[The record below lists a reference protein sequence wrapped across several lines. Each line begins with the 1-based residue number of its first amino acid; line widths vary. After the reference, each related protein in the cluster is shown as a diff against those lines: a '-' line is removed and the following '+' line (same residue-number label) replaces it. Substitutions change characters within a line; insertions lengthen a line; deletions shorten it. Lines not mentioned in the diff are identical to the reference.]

1 MPSEGQVEHLFRPL
15 QRGRRAQFLRAHA
28 LANRSALCGPAR
40 RRAALVDP
48 ARPPLLRKHPILAN
62 FRDTMPQTVPQTD
75 PALVAAILD
84 MAADA
89 IICVGPDDRILSC
102 NRGAEKMF
110 GWTAREL
117 AGQAFAIL
125 LPEEE
130 LARGEIDW
138 MRRTTIAQGSLR
150 DYETRRK
157 TKDGRIVDVSIT
169 RTAVYDDSVN
179 LIGYSAI
186 LRDISDRK
194 RIERQLLTAERLATA
209 GQVAAGVAHEI
220 GAPLTAISVAVDH
233 MLQSRCNFCGGGE
246 EMQVLLSQTDRIAKL
261 ARRLVNLAKPAGLVF
276 TPTSANEVVEQAT
289 SLVQPQL
296 GRHRI
301 RLELALEPDLPAIH
315 ADEAQLQ
322 QVLINLFL
330 NAQRAMAD
338 SGGVLKVATCPNGH
352 DTVEIVVSD
361 NGPGIAEADL
371 PHIFTPFFS
380 RSGGTGLGL
389 ALAAQIVKSH
399 RGTIDVAS
407 QVGQGATFT
416 IRIPASASH
425 D

>member
-1 MPSEGQVEHLFRPL
+1 
-15 QRGRRAQFLRAHA
+15 
-28 LANRSALCGPAR
+28 
-40 RRAALVDP
+40 
-48 ARPPLLRKHPILAN
+48 
-62 FRDTMPQTVPQTD
+62 MPQTIAQPD
-75 PALVAAILD
+75 PALVAAIID

-89 IICVGPDDRILSC
+89 IICVSPDDRILSF
-102 NRGAEKMF
+102 NRGAERIF
-110 GWTAREL
+110 GWAPAEVV
-117 AGQAFAIL
+117 GQPFAML

-138 MRRTTIAQGSLR
+138 MRRTTVEQGSIR
-150 DYETRRK
+150 DFETRRK
-157 TKDGRIVDVSIT
+157 TKDARIIDVSIT
-169 RTAVYDDSVN
+169 RTAVYDESGN

-194 RIERQLLTAERLATA
+194 RIERQGLTAERLATA

-220 GAPLTAISVAVDH
+220 GAPLTAIAVAVDH

-261 ARRLVNLAKPAGLVF
+261 ARRLVNLAKPAGLLF
-276 TPTSANEVVEQAT
+276 APTSANDVVEQAA

-301 RLELALEPDLPAIH
+301 RLELELEPDLPPLQ

-330 NAQRAMAD
+330 NAQRAMAET
-338 SGGVLKVATCPNGH
+338 GGVLTVGTHATGRE
-352 DTVEIVVSD
+352 TVEIVVSD
-361 NGPGIAEADL
+361 NGPGIAETDL
-371 PHIFTPFFS
+371 PNIFTPFFS

-399 RGTIDVAS
+399 RGTIDAVS
-407 QVGQGATFT
+407 RVGQGARFT
-416 IRIPASASH
+416 IRIPASEHH

>member
-1 MPSEGQVEHLFRPL
+1 
-15 QRGRRAQFLRAHA
+15 
-28 LANRSALCGPAR
+28 
-40 RRAALVDP
+40 
-48 ARPPLLRKHPILAN
+48 
-62 FRDTMPQTVPQTD
+62 MPQNLAPPD

-89 IICVGPDDRILSC
+89 IICVAPDEHILSV
-102 NRGAEKMF
+102 NRGAQQML
-110 GWTAREL
+110 GWSAAEL
-117 AGQAFAIL
+117 VGQRFSIL

-130 LARGEIDW
+130 LARGEMDW
-138 MRRTTIAQGSLR
+138 MRRTTAAQGSIR

-157 TKDGRIVDVSIT
+157 TKSGRIIDVSLT
-169 RTAVYDDSVN
+169 RTAVYDDTGN

-186 LRDISDRK
+186 LRDISERK
-194 RIERQLLTAERLATA
+194 RIERQLLAAERLATA

-220 GAPLTAISVAVDH
+220 GAPLTAIAVSVDH
-233 MLQSRCNFCGGGE
+233 MLQSRCSICGGGE
-246 EMQVLLSQTDRIAKL
+246 EMRVLLSQTDRIAKL

-276 TPTSANEVVEQAT
+276 SPTSINDVVEQAT

-301 RLELALEPDLPAIH
+301 RLELELAEDLPIIH
-315 ADEAQLQ
+315 ADDAQLQ

-330 NAQRAMAD
+330 NSQRAMAD
-338 SGGVLKVATCPNGH
+338 TGGKLRVVTHAAAP
-352 DTVEIVVSD
+352 DQVEIVVSD
-361 NGPGIAEADL
+361 TGPGIAESDL

-399 RGTIDVAS
+399 RGAIEVAS
-407 QVGQGATFT
+407 EPGRGATFT
-416 IRIPASASH
+416 IHLPDSVSA
-425 D
+425 

>member
-1 MPSEGQVEHLFRPL
+1 MTHTGL
-15 QRGRRAQFLRAHA
+15 QA
-28 LANRSALCGPAR
+28 
-40 RRAALVDP
+40 
-48 ARPPLLRKHPILAN
+48 
-62 FRDTMPQTVPQTD
+62 D
-75 PALVAAILD
+75 PALIAAIVD

-89 IICVGPDDRILSC
+89 IICVGPEDHIISI
-102 NRGAEKMF
+102 NRGAEMMF
-110 GWTAREL
+110 GWPSAEL
-117 AGQAFAIL
+117 VGQPFAVL

-138 MRRTTIAQGSLR
+138 MRRTTIAQGSIR

-157 TKDGRIVDVSIT
+157 TRDGRIIDVSIT
-169 RTAVYDDSVN
+169 RTAVYDDSGN

-276 TPTSANEVVEQAT
+276 TPTSVNEVVEQAT

-301 RLELALEPDLPAIH
+301 RLELELSPDLRAIH

-330 NAQRAMAD
+330 NAQRALAET
-338 SGGVLKVATCPNGH
+338 GGVLKVTTAASGT
-352 DTVEIVVSD
+352 DAVEILVSD

-389 ALAAQIVKSH
+389 ALAAQIVKAH

-407 QVGQGATFT
+407 RLGKGATFI
-416 IRIPASASH
+416 IRIPAAVTQ
-425 D
+425 

>member
-1 MPSEGQVEHLFRPL
+1 
-15 QRGRRAQFLRAHA
+15 
-28 LANRSALCGPAR
+28 
-40 RRAALVDP
+40 
-48 ARPPLLRKHPILAN
+48 
-62 FRDTMPQTVPQTD
+62 
-75 PALVAAILD
+75 
-84 MAADA
+84 
-89 IICVGPDDRILSC
+89 
-102 NRGAEKMF
+102 
-110 GWTAREL
+110 
-117 AGQAFAIL
+117 
-125 LPEEE
+125 
-130 LARGEIDW
+130 
-138 MRRTTIAQGSLR
+138 MRRTTITQGSIR

-157 TKDGRIVDVSIT
+157 TKDGRILDVSLT
-169 RTAVYDDSVN
+169 RTAVYDDMGN

-220 GAPLTAISVAVDH
+220 GAPLTAIAVAVDH

-246 EMQVLLSQTDRIAKL
+246 EMHVLLSQTDRIAKL

-276 TPTSANEVVEQAT
+276 TPTLLNEVVEQAT

-301 RLELALEPDLPAIH
+301 RLELELEADLPTIH

-330 NAQRAMAD
+330 NSQRAMAEA
-338 SGGVLKVATCPNGH
+338 GGRLHIATRTVSPEL
-352 DTVEIVVSD
+352 VEIVVADS
-361 NGPGIAEADL
+361 GPGISESDL

-389 ALAAQIVKSH
+389 ALAAQIVKAH
-399 RGTIDVAS
+399 RGTIEAVS
-407 QVGQGATFT
+407 EPGHGATFT
-416 IRIPASASH
+416 IRLPASASH

>member
-1 MPSEGQVEHLFRPL
+1 
-15 QRGRRAQFLRAHA
+15 
-28 LANRSALCGPAR
+28 
-40 RRAALVDP
+40 
-48 ARPPLLRKHPILAN
+48 
-62 FRDTMPQTVPQTD
+62 MPQTVAQPD

-89 IICVGPDDRILSC
+89 IICVGPDDHVLSC

-110 GWTAREL
+110 GWTARDL
-117 AGQAFAIL
+117 LGQPFAVL

-138 MRRTTIAQGSLR
+138 MRRTTTAQGSIR

-157 TKDGRIVDVSIT
+157 TRDGRIVDVSIT
-169 RTAVYDDSVN
+169 RTAVYDESGN

-220 GAPLTAISVAVDH
+220 GAPLTAIAVAVDH

-296 GRHRI
+296 GRHHI
-301 RLELALEPDLPAIH
+301 RLELNLATDLPAIH

-322 QVLINLFL
+322 QVVINLAL

-338 SGGVLKVATCPNGH
+338 TGGLLKVTTSDCGGGM
-352 DTVEIVVSD
+352 VEIVVSD

-416 IRIPASASH
+416 VRIPASVSH

>member
-1 MPSEGQVEHLFRPL
+1 MTQS
-15 QRGRRAQFLRAHA
+15 
-28 LANRSALCGPAR
+28 LA
-40 RRAALVDP
+40 
-48 ARPPLLRKHPILAN
+48 PP
-62 FRDTMPQTVPQTD
+62 D

-89 IICVGPDDRILSC
+89 IICVGPDERILSV
-102 NRGAEKMF
+102 NRGAQRML
-110 GWTAREL
+110 GWEAADL
-117 AGQAFAIL
+117 VGQPFSVL

-130 LARGEIDW
+130 LARGEMDW
-138 MRRTTIAQGSLR
+138 MRRATAAQGFIR

-157 TKDGRIVDVSIT
+157 TKDGRILDVSLT
-169 RTAVYDDSVN
+169 RTAVHDDTGK

-186 LRDISDRK
+186 LRDISDRH

-220 GAPLTAISVAVDH
+220 GAPLTAIAVSVDH

-276 TPTSANEVVEQAT
+276 TPALVNDVVEQAT

-296 GRHRI
+296 SRQHI
-301 RLELALEPDLPAIH
+301 RLELDLAPDVPTIH

-330 NAQRAMAD
+330 NSQRAMAD
-338 SGGVLKVATCPNGH
+338 SGGQLKVVTRAVAP
-352 DTVEIVVSD
+352 DLVEIVVSD
-361 NGPGIAEADL
+361 TGEGIAGTDL

-380 RSGGTGLGL
+380 RAGGTGLGL

-399 RGTIDVAS
+399 RGTIEVAS
-407 QVGQGATFT
+407 EPGHGATFT
-416 IRIPASASH
+416 IRLPASTSQ
-425 D
+425 

>member
-1 MPSEGQVEHLFRPL
+1 
-15 QRGRRAQFLRAHA
+15 
-28 LANRSALCGPAR
+28 
-40 RRAALVDP
+40 
-48 ARPPLLRKHPILAN
+48 
-62 FRDTMPQTVPQTD
+62 MPQTATQPD
-75 PALVAAILD
+75 PALVAAILE

-89 IICVGPDDRILSC
+89 IICVGPDDHVLSC

-117 AGQAFAIL
+117 LGQPFAVL

-138 MRRTTIAQGSLR
+138 MRRTTMAQGSIR
-150 DYETRRK
+150 DYETRRR

-169 RTAVYDDSVN
+169 RTAVYDEAGN

-301 RLELALEPDLPAIH
+301 RLELDLAQDLPAIH
-315 ADEAQLQ
+315 ADEAQMQ
-322 QVLINLFL
+322 QVLINLAL

-338 SGGVLKVATCPNGH
+338 TGGVLKVATSAYGR
-352 DTVEIVVSD
+352 DMVEIVVSD
-361 NGPGIAEADL
+361 NGPGISEADL

-399 RGTIDVAS
+399 RGIIDVAS
-407 QVGQGATFT
+407 QAGQGATFT
-416 IRIPASASH
+416 IRIPASVSH

>member
-1 MPSEGQVEHLFRPL
+1 
-15 QRGRRAQFLRAHA
+15 
-28 LANRSALCGPAR
+28 
-40 RRAALVDP
+40 
-48 ARPPLLRKHPILAN
+48 
-62 FRDTMPQTVPQTD
+62 MPQNLAPPD
-75 PALVAAILD
+75 PALVAAIVD

-89 IICVGPDDRILSC
+89 IICVSPDELILSA
-102 NRGAEKMF
+102 NRGAQEML
-110 GWTAREL
+110 GWTAAEL
-117 AGQAFAIL
+117 VGQPFSIL

-130 LARGEIDW
+130 LGRGELDW
-138 MRRTTIAQGSLR
+138 MRRTTLAQGSIR

-157 TKDGRIVDVSIT
+157 TKSGRILDVSLT
-169 RTAVYDDSVN
+169 RTAVHDETGN

-186 LRDISDRK
+186 LRDISERK
-194 RIERQLLTAERLATA
+194 RIERQLLAAERLATA

-220 GAPLTAISVAVDH
+220 GAPLTAIAVSVDH
-233 MLQSRCNFCGGGE
+233 MLQSRCAICGGGE

-276 TPTSANEVVEQAT
+276 SPTSVNDVVEQAT

-301 RLELALEPDLPAIH
+301 RLELELADDLPTIN

-330 NAQRAMAD
+330 NSQRAMAET
-338 SGGVLKVATCPNGH
+338 GGKLRIVTRAAGG
-352 DTVEIVVSD
+352 DRVEIVVTD
-361 NGPGIAEADL
+361 TGPGIAEADL

-399 RGTIDVAS
+399 RGTIEVAS
-407 QVGQGATFT
+407 EPGRGATFT
-416 IRIPASASH
+416 IHLPHAVSS
-425 D
+425 

>member
-1 MPSEGQVEHLFRPL
+1 MPQ
-15 QRGRRAQFLRAHA
+15 
-28 LANRSALCGPAR
+28 
-40 RRAALVDP
+40 
-48 ARPPLLRKHPILAN
+48 ILA
-62 FRDTMPQTVPQTD
+62 PPD

-89 IICVGPDDRILSC
+89 IICVSPDEHILSA
-102 NRGAEKMF
+102 NRGAKQML
-110 GWTAREL
+110 GWEPADL
-117 AGQAFAIL
+117 VGQPFSIL

-138 MRRTTIAQGSLR
+138 MRRTTSAHGSIR
-150 DYETRRK
+150 DYETRRR
-157 TKDGRIVDVSIT
+157 TKDGRILDVSLT
-169 RTAVYDDSVN
+169 RTAVYDDTGN

-220 GAPLTAISVAVDH
+220 GAPLTAIAVSVDH
-233 MLQSRCNFCGGGE
+233 MLQSRCAICGGGE
-246 EMQVLLSQTDRIAKL
+246 EMHVLLSQTDRIAKL

-276 TPTSANEVVEQAT
+276 SPTSINDVVEQAT

-301 RLELALEPDLPAIH
+301 RLELDLSPDLPTVH

-330 NAQRAMAD
+330 NSQRAMAE
-338 SGGVLKVATCPNGH
+338 SGGRLSIVTRVLPG
-352 DTVEIVVSD
+352 DQVEIVVGD
-361 NGPGIAEADL
+361 TGPGIAESDL

-399 RGTIDVAS
+399 RGAIEVAS
-407 QVGQGATFT
+407 EPGRGATFS
-416 IRIPASASH
+416 IRLPVSVSP
-425 D
+425 

>member
-1 MPSEGQVEHLFRPL
+1 
-15 QRGRRAQFLRAHA
+15 
-28 LANRSALCGPAR
+28 
-40 RRAALVDP
+40 
-48 ARPPLLRKHPILAN
+48 
-62 FRDTMPQTVPQTD
+62 MPQNLAPPD
-75 PALVAAILD
+75 PALVAAIVD

-89 IICVGPDDRILSC
+89 ILCVAPDDHILSV
-102 NRGAEKMF
+102 NRGAQQMF
-110 GWTAREL
+110 GWSALEL
-117 AGQAFAIL
+117 VGQPFSML

-138 MRRTTIAQGSLR
+138 MRRTTLAQGSIR

-157 TKDGRIVDVSIT
+157 TKSGRIIEVSIT
-169 RTAVYDDSVN
+169 RTAVYDDTGN

-186 LRDISDRK
+186 LRDISERK

-220 GAPLTAISVAVDH
+220 GAPLTAIAVSVDH
-233 MLQSRCNFCGGGE
+233 MLQSRCALCGGGE

-276 TPTSANEVVEQAT
+276 SPTSVNDVVEQAT

-296 GRHRI
+296 ARHRI
-301 RLELALEPDLPAIH
+301 RLELELSEELPAIH

-330 NAQRAMAD
+330 NAQRAMAET
-338 SGGVLKVATCPNGH
+338 GGKLRVVTRPAA
-352 DTVEIVVSD
+352 DDQVEIVVSD
-361 NGPGIAEADL
+361 TGPGIAESDL

-399 RGTIDVAS
+399 RGAIEAVSAP
-407 QVGQGATFT
+407 GRGATFT
-416 IRIPASASH
+416 IHLPSSVNS
-425 D
+425 

>member
-1 MPSEGQVEHLFRPL
+1 MTHTATQP
-15 QRGRRAQFLRAHA
+15 
-28 LANRSALCGPAR
+28 
-40 RRAALVDP
+40 
-48 ARPPLLRKHPILAN
+48 
-62 FRDTMPQTVPQTD
+62 D
-75 PALVAAILD
+75 PALIAAIVD

-89 IICVGPDDRILSC
+89 IICVSPDDLILSA

-110 GWTAREL
+110 GWTAQEL
-117 AGQAFAIL
+117 LGQPFAVL

-138 MRRTTIAQGSLR
+138 MRRTTIAHGSLR

-157 TKDGRIVDVSIT
+157 TKDGRLIDVSIT
-169 RTAVYDDSVN
+169 RTAVYDDSGN

-276 TPTSANEVVEQAT
+276 TPTSVNEVVEQAT

-301 RLELALEPDLPAIH
+301 RLELDLAKGLRAIH

-330 NAQRAMAD
+330 NAQRAMAET
-338 SGGVLKVATCPNGH
+338 GGVVKVATGTSG
-352 DTVEIVVSD
+352 DAVEIVVSD

-389 ALAAQIVKSH
+389 ALAAQIVKAH

-407 QVGQGATFT
+407 ELGKGATFT
-416 IRIPASASH
+416 IRIPAAVTH

>member
-1 MPSEGQVEHLFRPL
+1 MTQII
-15 QRGRRAQFLRAHA
+15 AQ
-28 LANRSALCGPAR
+28 P
-40 RRAALVDP
+40 
-48 ARPPLLRKHPILAN
+48 
-62 FRDTMPQTVPQTD
+62 D

-89 IICVGPDDRILSC
+89 IICVGPDDHILSC
-102 NRGAEKMF
+102 NQGAEKMF
-110 GWTAREL
+110 GWTAQEL
-117 AGQAFAIL
+117 VSQPFALL

-138 MRRTTIAQGSLR
+138 MRRTTNAQGSIR

-169 RTAVYDDSVN
+169 RTAVYDESGN

-301 RLELALEPDLPAIH
+301 RLELELATDLPAIH

-330 NAQRAMAD
+330 NAQRAMAE
-338 SGGVLKVATCPNGH
+338 SGGLLKVATNANGR
-352 DTVEIVVSD
+352 DMVEIVVSD

-407 QVGQGATFT
+407 RIGHGAAFT
-416 IRIPASASH
+416 IRIPASVSH

>member
-1 MPSEGQVEHLFRPL
+1 
-15 QRGRRAQFLRAHA
+15 
-28 LANRSALCGPAR
+28 
-40 RRAALVDP
+40 
-48 ARPPLLRKHPILAN
+48 
-62 FRDTMPQTVPQTD
+62 MPQTSAPPD

-84 MAADA
+84 MAADG
-89 IICVGPDDRILSC
+89 IMCVSPDEHILSV
-102 NRGAEKMF
+102 NRGAQQMF
-110 GWTAREL
+110 GYESAEL
-117 AGQAFAIL
+117 VGQPFSVL

-130 LARGEIDW
+130 LARGEMDW
-138 MRRTTIAQGSLR
+138 MRRTTIAQGSIR

-157 TKDGRIVDVSIT
+157 TKDGRILDVSLT
-169 RTAVYDDSVN
+169 RTAVYDDTGN

-220 GAPLTAISVAVDH
+220 GAPLTAIAVAVDH

-246 EMQVLLSQTDRIAKL
+246 EMHVLLSQTDRIAKL

-276 TPTSANEVVEQAT
+276 TPTLLNDAVEQAT

-296 GRHRI
+296 GRHHI
-301 RLELALEPDLPAIH
+301 RLELQLDPDLPTIH

-330 NAQRAMAD
+330 NSQRAMSEA
-338 SGGVLKVATCPNGH
+338 GGRLHIATRSVAP
-352 DTVEIVVSD
+352 DLVEIVVSD
-361 NGPGIAEADL
+361 SGPGISESDL

-389 ALAAQIVKSH
+389 ALAAQIVKAH
-399 RGTIDVAS
+399 RGTIEAAS
-407 QVGQGATFT
+407 QPGHGATFT
-416 IRIPASASH
+416 IRLPASASH

>member
-1 MPSEGQVEHLFRPL
+1 MICLLPL
-15 QRGRRAQFLRAHA
+15 CRNLT
-28 LANRSALCGPAR
+28 S
-40 RRAALVDP
+40 
-48 ARPPLLRKHPILAN
+48 
-62 FRDTMPQTVPQTD
+62 FRDRMPQAIAQPD
-75 PALVAAILD
+75 PALVAAIID

-89 IICVGPDDRILSC
+89 IICVSPDDRILSF
-102 NRGAEKMF
+102 NRGAERMF
-110 GWTAREL
+110 GWTPAEVV
-117 AGQAFAIL
+117 GQPFAML

-138 MRRTTIAQGSLR
+138 MRRTTSELGSIR
-150 DYETRRK
+150 DFETRRK
-157 TKDGRIVDVSIT
+157 TKSGGIIDVSIT
-169 RTAVYDDSVN
+169 RTAVHDDSGN

-194 RIERQLLTAERLATA
+194 RIEGQLLTSERLATA

-220 GAPLTAISVAVDH
+220 GAPLTAIAVAVDH

-261 ARRLVNLAKPAGLVF
+261 ARRLVNLAKPAGLMF
-276 TPTSANEVVEQAT
+276 APASANEVVEQAT

-296 GRHRI
+296 SRHRI
-301 RLELALEPDLPAIH
+301 RIELDLDKALPPLQ

-330 NAQRAMAD
+330 NAQHAMAET
-338 SGGVLKVATCPNGH
+338 GGVLTVSTRTRGR
-352 DTVEIVVSD
+352 DTVEIVVAD
-361 NGPGIAEADL
+361 NGPGITEADL

-399 RGTIDVAS
+399 RGTIDAAS
-407 QVGQGATFT
+407 KVGHGATFT
-416 IRIPASASH
+416 LRLPASDHH

>member
-1 MPSEGQVEHLFRPL
+1 
-15 QRGRRAQFLRAHA
+15 
-28 LANRSALCGPAR
+28 
-40 RRAALVDP
+40 
-48 ARPPLLRKHPILAN
+48 
-62 FRDTMPQTVPQTD
+62 MPQTFAPPD

-89 IICVGPDDRILSC
+89 IICVSPDERILSV
-102 NRGAEKMF
+102 NKGAQQML
-110 GWTAREL
+110 GWEPAEL
-117 AGQAFAIL
+117 VGQPFSIL

-130 LARGEIDW
+130 LARGEMDW
-138 MRRTTIAQGSLR
+138 MRRATAAGAIR

-157 TKDGRIVDVSIT
+157 TKDGRVIDVSLT
-169 RTAVYDDSVN
+169 RTAVYDETGN
-179 LIGYSAI
+179 LIGFSAI

-220 GAPLTAISVAVDH
+220 GAPLTAIAVAVDH

-246 EMQVLLSQTDRIAKL
+246 EMHVLLSQTDRIAKL

-276 TPTSANEVVEQAT
+276 TPTSANDVVEQAT

-301 RLELALEPDLPAIH
+301 RLELELDPELPTIH

-330 NAQRAMAD
+330 NAQRAMAEGAGD
-338 SGGVLKVATCPNGH
+338 GGTGREGGRLRVTTRRAAGAGDL
-352 DTVEIVVSD
+352 VEIVVAD
-361 NGPGIAEADL
+361 TGHGIMESDL

-389 ALAAQIVKSH
+389 ALAAQIVKAH
-399 RGTIDVAS
+399 RGTIEATS
-407 QVGQGATFT
+407 QPGHGATFT
-416 IRIPASASH
+416 IRLPASSH

>member
-1 MPSEGQVEHLFRPL
+1 
-15 QRGRRAQFLRAHA
+15 
-28 LANRSALCGPAR
+28 
-40 RRAALVDP
+40 
-48 ARPPLLRKHPILAN
+48 
-62 FRDTMPQTVPQTD
+62 MPQSLAQPD
-75 PALVAAILD
+75 PALVAAILE
-84 MAADA
+84 MAAEA
-89 IICVGPDDRILSC
+89 IICVSPDDRILSF
-102 NRGAEKMF
+102 NRGAEKML
-110 GWTAREL
+110 GWTTQEIV
-117 AGQAFAIL
+117 GQPFAIL

-138 MRRTTIAQGSLR
+138 MRRTTVAQGAIR
-150 DYETRRK
+150 DFETRRK
-157 TKDGRIVDVSIT
+157 AKDGRVLDVSLT
-169 RTAVYDDSVN
+169 RTAVYDDSGE

-186 LRDISDRK
+186 LRDISDKK

-276 TPTSANEVVEQAT
+276 AATSANEVVEQAT

-296 GRHRI
+296 GRYRI
-301 RLELALEPDLPAIH
+301 RLELDLARELPTLH

-338 SGGVLKVATCPNGH
+338 TGGALRIATRVVHG
-352 DTVEIVVSD
+352 DLVEIVVSD
-361 NGPGIAEADL
+361 DGPGIAEADL
-371 PHIFTPFFS
+371 PHVFTPFFS

-407 QVGQGATFT
+407 RAGQGATFT
-416 IRIPASASH
+416 IRLPTTVDH

>member
-1 MPSEGQVEHLFRPL
+1 
-15 QRGRRAQFLRAHA
+15 
-28 LANRSALCGPAR
+28 
-40 RRAALVDP
+40 
-48 ARPPLLRKHPILAN
+48 
-62 FRDTMPQTVPQTD
+62 MPQNLAPPD
-75 PALVAAILD
+75 PALVAAIVD

-89 IICVGPDDRILSC
+89 IICVAPDDHILSV
-102 NRGAEKMF
+102 NRGAQQMF
-110 GWTAREL
+110 GWTAAEL
-117 AGQAFAIL
+117 VGLPFSVL

-138 MRRTTIAQGSLR
+138 MRRTTLAQGSIR
-150 DYETRRK
+150 DYESRRK
-157 TKDGRIVDVSIT
+157 TKSGRIIDVSIT
-169 RTAVYDDSVN
+169 RTAVYDETGN

-186 LRDISDRK
+186 LRDISERK
-194 RIERQLLTAERLATA
+194 RIERQLLAAERLATA

-220 GAPLTAISVAVDH
+220 GAPLTAIAVSVDH
-233 MLQSRCNFCGGGE
+233 MLQSRCAICGGGD

-276 TPTSANEVVEQAT
+276 APTSVNDVVEQAT

-301 RLELALEPDLPAIH
+301 RLELELADDLPAIQ

-330 NAQRAMAD
+330 NAQRAMAEA
-338 SGGVLKVATCPNGH
+338 GGKLRVVTRLSNSDH
-352 DTVEIVVSD
+352 IEIVVSD
-361 NGPGIAEADL
+361 TGTGIAASDL

-399 RGTIDVAS
+399 RGAIDVVS
-407 QVGQGATFT
+407 EPGRGATFT
-416 IRIPASASH
+416 IHLPHSVTS
-425 D
+425 

>member
-1 MPSEGQVEHLFRPL
+1 MTHTATQP
-15 QRGRRAQFLRAHA
+15 
-28 LANRSALCGPAR
+28 
-40 RRAALVDP
+40 
-48 ARPPLLRKHPILAN
+48 
-62 FRDTMPQTVPQTD
+62 D
-75 PALVAAILD
+75 PALIAAIMD

-89 IICVGPDDRILSC
+89 IICVSPDDLILSA

-110 GWTAREL
+110 GWTAQEL
-117 AGQAFAIL
+117 LGQPFAVL

-138 MRRTTIAQGSLR
+138 MRRTTTAHGSLR

-157 TKDGRIVDVSIT
+157 TKDGRIIDVSIT
-169 RTAVYDDSVN
+169 RTAVYDDAGN

-276 TPTSANEVVEQAT
+276 MPTSVNDVVEQAT

-301 RLELALEPDLPAIH
+301 RLELDLARGLRAIH

-330 NAQRAMAD
+330 NSQRAMAE
-338 SGGVLKVATCPNGH
+338 SGGTLRVSTANGG
-352 DTVEIVVSD
+352 DSVEIVVAD
-361 NGPGIAEADL
+361 TGPGIAEADL

-389 ALAAQIVKSH
+389 ALAAQIVKAH

-407 QVGQGATFT
+407 DAGKGATFT
-416 IRIPASASH
+416 IRIPAAVSH

>member
-1 MPSEGQVEHLFRPL
+1 M
-15 QRGRRAQFLRAHA
+15 
-28 LANRSALCGPAR
+28 
-40 RRAALVDP
+40 
-48 ARPPLLRKHPILAN
+48 
-62 FRDTMPQTVPQTD
+62 TQTATQPD
-75 PALVAAILD
+75 PALVAAILE

-89 IICVGPDDRILSC
+89 IICVGPDDRVLSA
-102 NRGAEKMF
+102 NRGAERMF
-110 GWTAREL
+110 GWPAVEL
-117 AGQAFAIL
+117 IGQPFAVL

-138 MRRTTIAQGSLR
+138 MRRTTDSQGAIR

-157 TKDGRIVDVSIT
+157 TRDGRIVDVSIT
-169 RTAVYDDSVN
+169 RTAVHDESGN
-179 LIGYSAI
+179 LVGYSAI

-276 TPTSANEVVEQAT
+276 TPNSANDVVEQAT

-296 GRHRI
+296 SRHRI
-301 RLELALEPDLPAIH
+301 RLELVLEPTLPAIH

-338 SGGVLKVATCPNGH
+338 TGGLLRVATQAFGP
-352 DTVEIVVSD
+352 DMVEIVVSD

-407 QVGQGATFT
+407 TLGQGATFT
-416 IRIPASASH
+416 IRIPASVSH

>member
-1 MPSEGQVEHLFRPL
+1 
-15 QRGRRAQFLRAHA
+15 
-28 LANRSALCGPAR
+28 
-40 RRAALVDP
+40 
-48 ARPPLLRKHPILAN
+48 
-62 FRDTMPQTVPQTD
+62 MPQNLAPPD

-89 IICVGPDDRILSC
+89 IICVAPDEHILSV
-102 NRGAEKMF
+102 NRGAQQML
-110 GWTAREL
+110 GWSAAEL
-117 AGQAFAIL
+117 VGQPFSIL

-130 LARGEIDW
+130 LARGEMDW
-138 MRRTTIAQGSLR
+138 MRRTTAAQGSIR

-157 TKDGRIVDVSIT
+157 TKGGRIIDVSLT
-169 RTAVYDDSVN
+169 RTAVFDDTGN

-186 LRDISDRK
+186 LRDISERK
-194 RIERQLLTAERLATA
+194 RIERQLLAAERLATA

-220 GAPLTAISVAVDH
+220 GAPLTAIAVSVDH
-233 MLQSRCNFCGGGE
+233 MLQSRCGACGGGE
-246 EMQVLLSQTDRIAKL
+246 EMRVLLSQTDRIAKL

-276 TPTSANEVVEQAT
+276 SPTSVNDVVEQAT

-301 RLELALEPDLPAIH
+301 RLELELAEELPTIH
-315 ADEAQLQ
+315 ADDAQLQ

-338 SGGVLKVATCPNGH
+338 TGGKLRVVTRSAP
-352 DTVEIVVSD
+352 DDDVEIVVAD
-361 NGPGIAEADL
+361 TGPGIAESDL

-399 RGTIDVAS
+399 RGAIEVAS
-407 QVGQGATFT
+407 EPGRGATFT
-416 IRIPASASH
+416 IRLPHSVSS
-425 D
+425 

>member
-1 MPSEGQVEHLFRPL
+1 
-15 QRGRRAQFLRAHA
+15 
-28 LANRSALCGPAR
+28 
-40 RRAALVDP
+40 
-48 ARPPLLRKHPILAN
+48 
-62 FRDTMPQTVPQTD
+62 MPQTVAQPD

-89 IICVGPDDRILSC
+89 IICVSPDDRILSF
-102 NRGAEKMF
+102 NRGAERIL
-110 GWTAREL
+110 GWTAPEVV
-117 AGQAFAIL
+117 GQPFAIL
-125 LPEEE
+125 LPEDE
-130 LARGEIDW
+130 LSRGEIDW
-138 MRRTTIAQGSLR
+138 MRRATIAQGAIR

-157 TKDGRIVDVSIT
+157 RKDGQIIDVSIT
-169 RTAVYDDSVN
+169 RTVVYDESGN

-186 LRDISDRK
+186 LRDISERK

-233 MLQSRCNFCGGGE
+233 MLQSRCHFCGGGE
-246 EMQVLLSQTDRIAKL
+246 EMEVLLSQTDRIAKL

-276 TPTSANEVVEQAT
+276 TPTSANDVVEQAT

-296 GRHRI
+296 SRHRI
-301 RLELALEPDLPAIH
+301 RLEVERAPDLPPLH

-330 NAQRAMAD
+330 NSLRAMAET
-338 SGGVLKVATCPNGH
+338 GGTLSVTTRAPGQGR
-352 DTVEIVVSD
+352 DMVEIVVAD
-361 NGPGIAEADL
+361 TGPGIAETDL
-371 PHIFTPFFS
+371 PHVFTPFFS

-389 ALAAQIVKSH
+389 ALAAQIVESH
-399 RGTIDVAS
+399 HGAIDVAS
-407 QVGQGATFT
+407 RVGHGTTFT
-416 IRIPASASH
+416 IRLPAAGPH

>member
-1 MPSEGQVEHLFRPL
+1 
-15 QRGRRAQFLRAHA
+15 
-28 LANRSALCGPAR
+28 
-40 RRAALVDP
+40 
-48 ARPPLLRKHPILAN
+48 
-62 FRDTMPQTVPQTD
+62 MPQNLAPPD

-89 IICVGPDDRILSC
+89 IICVAPDEHILSV
-102 NRGAEKMF
+102 NRGAQQML
-110 GWTAREL
+110 GWTAAEL
-117 AGQAFAIL
+117 VGQPFSVL

-130 LARGEIDW
+130 LARGEMDW
-138 MRRTTIAQGSLR
+138 MRRTTAAQGSIR

-157 TKDGRIVDVSIT
+157 TKAGRVIDVSLT
-169 RTAVYDDSVN
+169 RTAVYDETGN

-186 LRDISDRK
+186 LRDISERK

-220 GAPLTAISVAVDH
+220 GAPLTAIAVSVDH
-233 MLQSRCNFCGGGE
+233 MLQSRCSICGGGE
-246 EMQVLLSQTDRIAKL
+246 EMHVLLSQTDRIAKL

-276 TPTSANEVVEQAT
+276 SPTSVNDVVEQAT

-301 RLELALEPDLPAIH
+301 RLELELADDLPTID
-315 ADEAQLQ
+315 ADDAQLQ

-330 NAQRAMAD
+330 NSQRAMAD
-338 SGGVLKVATCPNGH
+338 TGGKLRIVTHAVPG
-352 DTVEIVVSD
+352 DQVDIVVSD
-361 NGPGIAEADL
+361 TGPGIAESDL

-399 RGTIDVAS
+399 RGAIDVVS
-407 QVGQGATFT
+407 EPGRGTTFT
-416 IRIPASASH
+416 IHLPSASS
-425 D
+425 

>member
-1 MPSEGQVEHLFRPL
+1 
-15 QRGRRAQFLRAHA
+15 
-28 LANRSALCGPAR
+28 
-40 RRAALVDP
+40 
-48 ARPPLLRKHPILAN
+48 
-62 FRDTMPQTVPQTD
+62 MPQTIAQPD
-75 PALVAAILD
+75 PALVAAILE

-89 IICVGPDDRILSC
+89 IIIVSPGDRILSY
-102 NRGAEKMF
+102 NKGAERMF
-110 GWTAREL
+110 GWTSAEV
-117 AGQAFAIL
+117 AGQPFAML
-125 LPEEE
+125 LPEDE

-138 MRRTTIAQGSLR
+138 MRRTTLEQGSLR
-150 DYETRRK
+150 DFETRRK
-157 TKDGRIVDVSIT
+157 TKDGRTIDVSVT
-169 RTAVYDDSVN
+169 RTAVYDDTGN

-186 LRDISDRK
+186 LRDISERK

-276 TPTSANEVVEQAT
+276 APASVNDVVEQAT

-301 RLELALEPDLPAIH
+301 RLELELEPGLPALQ

-330 NAQRAMAD
+330 NAQHAMAET
-338 SGGVLKVATCPNGH
+338 GGVLTVSTRARGR
-352 DTVEIVVSD
+352 DTVEIVVAD
-361 NGPGIAEADL
+361 NGPGITEADL

-399 RGTIDVAS
+399 RGTIDAAS
-407 QVGQGATFT
+407 RVGHGATFT
-416 IRIPASASH
+416 IRLPASDH
-425 D
+425 QD